1 MIKLSDAA
9 PPVGLFGSRRVG
21 RDRLLERLSLA
32 AICVVY
38 LAVTLA
44 YSLMTPA
51 WEANDEA
58 QHAGYV
64 QHLLEHRSLP
74 PLASE
79 SGHEAHQP
87 PLYYAL
93 AALWQAA
100 LGVPSF
106 RPDPIPREDP
116 IVIVPGRATPELMLS
131 HDYGEEQRTHARY
144 LHLLRLLSVVLG
156 LLTVLLTYVAAR
168 LATGRADVAL
178 AAAAFVALLPK
189 LNVVSAVVT
198 NDALVIPL
206 SSLALV
212 GTLAY
217 VRAPSR
223 SSLRAAALAGA
234 VGLALGAATLSK
246 LNALPLVPV
255 LLGGLFLARASL
267 VRRLRDASLAVAG
280 WFAACSWWFLHNTRE
295 YGDPLAREAT
305 RAYLDQLVPS
315 LIVPVP
321 WFDTERFLYFV
332 PQSLV
337 ETSWYNAGWNQL
349 FAPFAVN
356 LVLALVAAI
365 AVFGGLRAFAAGRAC
380 VLWPLDRRVGLLLGG
395 VLAAGLA
402 AVLIVTKDT
411 TQAQGRVMYIGMS
424 AFATVAVL
432 GLAEGIGGSDRAR
445 LFGLLLFPTLLL
457 LLNVYALTHFVIP
470 FRGP

>member
-1 MIKLSDAA
+1 VEDKNDSH
-9 PPVGLFGSRRVG
+9 RRR
-21 RDRLLERLSLA
+21 RDQLLERISLA

-38 LAVTLA
+38 LSVTLA
-44 YSLMTPA
+44 HSLMTPA

-58 QHAGYV
+58 QHVSYV
-64 QHLLEHRSLP
+64 QHVLERRSLP
-74 PLASE
+74 PLAPE

-93 AALWQAA
+93 TALWQAA

-106 RPDPIPREDP
+106 RPDPIPREEP
-116 IVIVPGRATPELMLS
+116 IVIVQGRATPELMLS
-131 HDYGEEQRTHARY
+131 HEYGEEQRTHARY

-156 LLTVLLTYVAAR
+156 LLTVLLTHVAAR
-168 LATGRADVAL
+168 LATGRADIAL

-217 VRAPSR
+217 VRTR
-223 SSLRAAALAGA
+223 GCSSVRAAALASG
-234 VGLALGAATLSK
+234 VGLTLGAATLTK
-246 LNALPLVPV
+246 LNALPLIPV
-255 LLGGLFLARASL
+255 LLGGLFLARTSL
-267 VRRLRDASLAVAG
+267 SRRVRDAGLAVAG
-280 WFAACSWWFLHNTRE
+280 WFAACGWWFVHNTRE

-305 RAYLDQLVPS
+305 RAYLDELVPS

-349 FAPFAVN
+349 FAPFAFN
-356 LVLALVAAI
+356 LVLALVAAV
-365 AVFGGLRAFAAGRAC
+365 AVFSGLRAFATGPASR
-380 VLWPLDRRVGLLLGG
+380 LWPLDRRIGLLLGS
-395 VLAAGLA
+395 VLASGLA
-402 AVLIVTKDT
+402 AVLIIAKDT
-411 TQAQGRVMYIGMS
+411 TQAQGRLMYIGVS
-424 AFATVAVL
+424 AFATIAVL
-432 GLAEGIGGSDRAR
+432 GLADGFGRSDRAR
-445 LFGLLLFPTLLL
+445 LFALLLFPALLL
-457 LLNVYALTHFVIP
+457 LLNVYALTQFVLP
-470 FRGP
+470 FRGL